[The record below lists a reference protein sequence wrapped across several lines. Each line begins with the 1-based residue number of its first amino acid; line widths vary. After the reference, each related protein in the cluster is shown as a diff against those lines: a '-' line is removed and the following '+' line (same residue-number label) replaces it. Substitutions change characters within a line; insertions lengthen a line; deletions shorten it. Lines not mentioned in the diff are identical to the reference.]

1 MTREEIYLAMHDH
14 MVEVP
19 HLGGSHVVYEFLP
32 QELLDAVQKL
42 LALERDRCAIVC
54 EEVGKG
60 WKENYQPIKS
70 LAADDLA
77 NLFRILK

>member
-19 HLGGSHVVYEFLP
+19 HLGGSHVMYEFSP
-32 QELLDAVQKL
+32 TELLNKVQSL

-54 EEVGKG
+54 EEIGVG
-60 WKENYQPIKS
+60 WKDSYQPIKEM
-70 LAADDLA
+70 AANDLA
-77 NLFRILK
+77 DIIRRLK

>member
-19 HLGGSHVVYEFLP
+19 HLGGSHVMYEFSP
-32 QELLDAVQKL
+32 TELLNKVQSL

-54 EEVGKG
+54 EEIGVG
-60 WKENYQPIKS
+60 WKESYQPIKEM
-70 LAADDLA
+70 AANDLA
-77 NLFRILK
+77 DIIRRLK

>member
-19 HLGGSHVVYEFLP
+19 HLGGSHVMYEFSP
-32 QELLDAVQKL
+32 TELLNKVQSL

-54 EEVGKG
+54 EEIGVG
-60 WKENYQPIKS
+60 WKDNYQPIKEM
-70 LAADDLA
+70 AANDLA
-77 NLFRILK
+77 DIIRRLK